1 MAFTDGYWKDNPQYV
16 SRMEHY
22 APYVKQAV
30 QQYGLEPEGDAK
42 NLIQSMLGVESKWG
56 LAKGLNTPGAAGEL
70 GIAQLTP
77 AYRQE
82 YHVQDPLDAQQSI
95 NGIAAYIQD
104 ARRRG
109 VPWDLIPVGYNA
121 GDGRLRQLMSGQ
133 RSFASLP
140 QITRNYVARVRQ
152 FMGMPTNPNLGL
164 ANYSPAITRTLQQYG
179 LSTAQPTTAQSGLD
193 LELSGLGD
201 MSKMLGV
208 GYELPKDTSPFM
220 LSDGNPKGMTPA
232 VPNVNHSDYD
242 NGQPPVPLAGL
253 FGTRPATAADIDRL
267 LQGVT

>member
-1 MAFTDGYWKDNPQYV
+1 MAFTDGYWKNNPQYV
-16 SRMEHY
+16 SRMEYY
-22 APYVKQAV
+22 APKVHQAV
-30 QQYGLEPEGDAK
+30 QQYGLEPQAAK
-42 NLIQSMLGVESKWG
+42 LIQGILGVESRWG
-56 LAKGLNTPGAAGEL
+56 LAKGLDTPGAAGEL

-77 AYRQE
+77 AYRKV
-82 YHVQDPLDAQQSI
+82 YNISDPLDAQQSI
-95 NGIAAYIQD
+95 NGIAEYIQD

-140 QITRNYVARVRQ
+140 QITRNYVDRIRQ
-152 FMGMPTNPNLGL
+152 FMGTPTNPNLGL
-164 ANYSPAITRTLQQYG
+164 VNYSPAITRTLQQYG
-179 LSTAQPTTAQSGLD
+179 LSTTQPTTAQSGLD
-193 LELSGLGD
+193 LEFSGLGD

-208 GYELPKDTSPFM
+208 GYELPQDTSPFM
-220 LSDGNPKGMTPA
+220 QADGSTEGMTSGVQRIA
-232 VPNVNHSDYD
+232 SSDDD

-253 FGTRPATAADIDRL
+253 FGTRPATAAEIDRL